1 MHRVAFIE
9 ILYNII
15 GHQTAERAE
24 KKSIKKGADFVFL
37 ATTELPWPYLAFKST
52 ASNNIMKNKGKRC
65 RVHLGPCIL
74 YLKVQLF

>member
-24 KKSIKKGADFVFL
+24 KKEYKKGADFVFL
-37 ATTELPWPYLAFKST
+37 ATTATLA
-52 ASNNIMKNKGKRC
+52 
-65 RVHLGPCIL
+65 
-74 YLKVQLF
+74 LFGLQVCCL

>member
-37 ATTELPWPYLAFKST
+37 ATTELPWP
-52 ASNNIMKNKGKRC
+52 
-65 RVHLGPCIL
+65 
-74 YLKVQLF
+74 